1 MRKLILLKVLFNA
14 STRLW
19 SVYLTMEVYLLLAHD
34 DPWFL
39 SPSNSININFPLTD
53 YCIWFPWQQLP
64 TWHSFIY
71 METVIEAKLLHN
83 QRWIDELHF
92 FRAESYRLGGLI
104 LCLPRPWRGSLKSLI
119 ARFMWYRLPH
129 SCFGL
134 FEVQR
139 FSYTLESN
147 STVEGLCIVT
157 AMMGIRYVTTW
168 HDMATHVLAPRTER
182 E

>member
-19 SVYLTMEVYLLLAHD
+19 SVYLTTEVYLLLAHD

-92 FRAESYRLGGLI
+92 FRAESYRLGGAHFMSAPPMERVPQKFDCKIYVVPSPPQLLWTFWGTALFLHLGI
-104 LCLPRPWRGSLKSLI
+104 ELNCWRTL
-119 ARFMWYRLPH
+119 YCH
-129 SCFGL
+129 S
-134 FEVQR
+134 
-139 FSYTLESN
+139 
-147 STVEGLCIVT
+147 
-157 AMMGIRYVTTW
+157 
-168 HDMATHVLAPRTER
+168 HDGY
-182 E
+182 